1 MFFEN
6 TGDELKEFQK
16 ILGSLVSYT
25 KLIYGAVQ
33 EKKSV
38 TIHLK
43 Q

>member
-16 ILGSLVSYT
+16 ILSSLVSYT
-25 KLIYGAVQ
+25 KLIYGALQ
-33 EKKSV
+33 KNTSV